1 MVVAASS
8 IIGMPTTLNAI
19 LLHST
24 GTVMFGSI
32 AMTVIVG
39 LQANIAS
46 GWLSCELASVRDGHL
61 GLACFLIL
69 AQIQDHLEG

>member
-32 AMTVIVG
+32 AMTVIG
-39 LQANIAS
+39 MYANLRES
-46 GWLSCELASVRDGHL
+46 SHVE
-61 GLACFLIL
+61 
-69 AQIQDHLEG
+69 